1 MFRGIP
7 FWQKGFVLL
16 TAPLPD
22 RIHEVSPYVEITN
35 KGTIGQ
41 QFNWLVFATN

>member
-1 MFRGIP
+1 MFRGNP
-7 FWQKGFVLL
+7 FLQTGSVLL
-16 TAPLPD
+16 KAPLPD

-41 QFNWLVFATN
+41 